1 VGDNPLTY
9 KEALRKEKVRK
20 NLWPGVVASAVPLTP
35 KTPEWQALY
44 STPFVGPYDEEPM
57 ERPDPYGEWVLQK
70 VQQERGGNKPPIP
83 EEILAAARATWPRIV
98 VHATR
103 EFERQGSTR
112 EAVALAADIW
122 EAVLRSVANAFQRK
136 GEYASSIADLESYLL
151 TAFHHRFH
159 RLLKAEQERRE
170 IFQSVS
176 GPLNL
181 DLLETTQN
189 TEWASELERKIVVR
203 QVTDRMDGWTKK
215 VWQARQYGYS
225 WKEISTWLGITEH
238 QAKMKFQYGVE
249 RTRANLLRSLK
260 AARAKKPG

>member
-1 VGDNPLTY
+1 
-9 KEALRKEKVRK
+9 
-20 NLWPGVVASAVPLTP
+20 
-35 KTPEWQALY
+35 
-44 STPFVGPYDEEPM
+44 M

-70 VQQERGGNKPPIP
+70 VQQETGGNQAPIP
-83 EEILAAARATWPRIV
+83 EEVLAAARATWPRILI
-98 VHATR
+98 HATR
-103 EFERQGSTR
+103 EFERQGSNL

-122 EAVLRSVANAFQRK
+122 EAVLRSVARAFQRK
-136 GEYASSIADLESYLL
+136 REYASTIEDFESYLL
-151 TAFHHRFH
+151 IAFHHRFH
-159 RLLKAEQERRE
+159 RFLKTEQERRE

-189 TEWASELERKIVVR
+189 AEWVSELERKITIR
-203 QVTDRMDGWTKK
+203 QVKDRMDRWTRK

-238 QAKMKFQYGVE
+238 QAKMKFHYGVE

-260 AARAKKPG
+260 ATSVKKSG